1 MGGALTTNSG
11 VRRRVGVRVLPPGDA
26 LDDRRRA
33 ELHRVVDPLHRPVQA
48 LRRPLRDHDH
58 RVEARERPREEPPP
72 PPAAAEEG
80 GDRGGRRAEGAG
92 EEGGRPLLVGDVA
105 LERRAG
111 AREGGGEAR
120 ARRGEGPPLRHRDGA
135 EGGGRRRP
143 RARGGVPRRVPVQ
156 DRVLDRG
163 EAGWG
168 EERVVGDGAP
178 HPLLRYATLCDTPRS
193 GLRWAALGCAG
204 LRWAALG
211 PVAPTLARGS

>member
-80 GDRGGRRAEGAG
+80 GDRGGRGAAG
-92 EEGGRPLLVGDVA
+92 ARRGGGRPLRV
-105 LERRAG
+105 
-111 AREGGGEAR
+111 
-120 ARRGEGPPLRHRDGA
+120 RDGA